1 LAAGAGS
8 VNWRIGMKRDLD
20 LVRELL
26 LYFESKP
33 TDEHE
38 DEVEVEGF
46 TKIEVDYHLLLL
58 EDAGLLRCERL
69 VSSSTPS
76 RVIRVLPFSLTWKGH
91 EFLEASREESGWRAA
106 KEKLE
111 TATGAL
117 SFDLLR
123 ALLIESAKKAVGLDA
138 S

>member
-1 LAAGAGS
+1 
-8 VNWRIGMKRDLD
+8 MKRDLD
-20 LVRELL
+20 LIRELL
-26 LYFESKP
+26 LHFESKP
-33 TDEHE
+33 NCEHE
-38 DEVEVEGF
+38 DAVEVDGYTKLEVE
-46 TKIEVDYHLLLL
+46 YHLLLL
-58 EDAGLLRCERL
+58 DDAGLLQCERL

-76 RVIRVLPFSLTWKGH
+76 RVIRVLPFGLTWSGH

-111 TATGAL
+111 SATGSL

-138 S
+138 N